1 MSKEAVLKILR
12 KFREKNDQRFHLLKL
27 GLFGS
32 YAKGTQNEN
41 SDIDIVVE
49 IPKQDFFELFDI
61 KQELE
66 KDLSK
71 SVDVISYR
79 EKMNGFLKKRIEK
92 EAIYV

>member
-12 KFREKNDQRFHLLKL
+12 TFREKNGHRFHLLKL

-66 KDLSK
+66 KDLKK